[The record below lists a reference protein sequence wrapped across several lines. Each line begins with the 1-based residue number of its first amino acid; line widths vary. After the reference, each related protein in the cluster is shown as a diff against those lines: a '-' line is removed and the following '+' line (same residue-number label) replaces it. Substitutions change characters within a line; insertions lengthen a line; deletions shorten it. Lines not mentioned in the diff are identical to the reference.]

1 MSYKKILIENNEV
14 DISKKDNKYRQ
25 VFMLLDTVNDNLRYY
40 PKEQYTNNYPQL
52 KQKIEERRLLGELE
66 HPFTDDVNRI
76 YTINLKEVQIMI
88 TNLELQGKTVYGEF
102 QILNTP
108 NGVILKS
115 LLDHKVQLGVSLRGL
130 GDTQTKIIEGKQVEY
145 VIPDT
150 FEIVCWD
157 VVHTPGFSDQ
167 KILMESVK
175 HLKRMENKG
184 KLTNF
189 EEYILTEFVKRIKR

>member
-1 MSYKKILIENNEV
+1 
-14 DISKKDNKYRQ
+14 
-25 VFMLLDTVNDNLRYY
+25 
-40 PKEQYTNNYPQL
+40 
-52 KQKIEERRLLGELE
+52 
-66 HPFTDDVNRI
+66 
-76 YTINLKEVQIMI
+76 MI

-157 VVHTPGFSDQ
+157 VVHTPGFSD
-167 KILMESVK
+167 
-175 HLKRMENKG
+175 
-184 KLTNF
+184 
-189 EEYILTEFVKRIKR
+189 